1 MGPEIYISNK
11 VPSVVGAGERVLGFG
26 VRNPGLTL
34 GSITCDSISIFLSA
48 KKLTYSSFFRI
59 TVRFL

>member
-11 VPSVVGAGERVLGFG
+11 VPSVVGDGERVLGFG

-48 KKLTYSSFFRI
+48 KK
-59 TVRFL
+59 